1 MTRKNSSRNVSDDAP
16 ANRPQGTNRWIAHLI
31 DKGLDSITAAGP
43 VAWIAVVC
51 IAALFAVVLVVYI
64 MAGAPPRTH

>member
-1 MTRKNSSRNVSDDAP
+1 MTRKNNSRDTSDVAP
-16 ANRPQGTNRWIAHLI
+16 ASRSKGTTNWIAHLI
-31 DKGLDSITAAGP
+31 DKSLDSITAAGP

-64 MAGAPPRTH
+64 MSGVSPRAH